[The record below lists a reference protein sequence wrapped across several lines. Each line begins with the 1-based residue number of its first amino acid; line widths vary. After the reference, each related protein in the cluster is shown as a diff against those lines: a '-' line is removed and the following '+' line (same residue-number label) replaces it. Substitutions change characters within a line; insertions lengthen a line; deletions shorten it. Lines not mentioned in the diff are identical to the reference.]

1 MAKLIFNEDLTEY
14 RTLEMME
21 GAKILK
27 LLEQDKVSVDYY
39 RGAMAMLKKIIE
51 LPRTLADKKDEG
63 QIEIA
68 NNLIKRGFAEFEKQL
83 MRKALDDN
91 STTE

>member
-14 RTLEMME
+14 RALEMME
-21 GAKILK
+21 GAKILR
-27 LLEQDKVSVDYY
+27 LLEQEKVPVEYY

-68 NNLIKRGFAEFEKQL
+68 NDLIKRGLAEFEKQL
-83 MRKALDDN
+83 MRKSLDDN

>member
-14 RTLEMME
+14 RALEMME

-27 LLEQDKVSVDYY
+27 LLELEKVPVEYY
-39 RGAMAMLKKIIE
+39 QGAMAMLKKIIE

-68 NNLIKRGFAEFEKQL
+68 NNLIKRAFAEFEKQL
-83 MRKALDDN
+83 MRRVLDN
-91 STTE
+91 SATE